1 MKSRRPALFPAQREI
16 AVQNLEKSFVR
27 EMDGAWRCIEPA
39 ELDLPTGRIQIAV
52 GARFTPGT
60 RFMGVDIA
68 RLLEETRD

>member
-1 MKSRRPALFPAQREI
+1 MKTPGAALFPAQREI

-27 EMDGAWRCIEPA
+27 EQDGAWRCVEAA
-39 ELDLPTGRIQIAV
+39 ELDLSSGRIQIAV

-68 RLLEETRD
+68 RLLEEKRD

>member
-1 MKSRRPALFPAQREI
+1 M
-16 AVQNLEKSFVR
+16 QNWHKIFVR
-27 EMDGAWRCIEPA
+27 ELDGAWVCVEAA

-52 GARFTPGT
+52 GTRFIPGT